1 LRAIRIEDVHVRR
14 CQPQQLYE
22 LLDHLVLL
30 LNILVQEVKL
40 REALQGR
47 PVRRCL
53 FERRLDHV
61 LESPSVDYLQIRW
74 SGVHRDLIL
83 RLIFDHE
90 VLLEKLSKGLG
101 LN

>member
-1 LRAIRIEDVHVRR
+1 MILIKEAHVRR

-40 REALQGR
+40 REALQGL

-61 LESPSVDYLQIRW
+61 LESAGVDYLQIRW
-74 SGVHRDLIL
+74 TGVHCDLVF
-83 RLIFDHE
+83 RLIFDQE